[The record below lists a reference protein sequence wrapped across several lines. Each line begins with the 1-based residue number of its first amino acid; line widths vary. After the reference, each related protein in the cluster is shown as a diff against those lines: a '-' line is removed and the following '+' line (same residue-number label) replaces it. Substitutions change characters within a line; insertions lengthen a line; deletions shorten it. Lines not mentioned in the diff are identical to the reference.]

1 MNLKREQKDA
11 LRDQAVALWDA
22 AEIQGSA
29 IGELGDGEMLSS
41 MDRPEGSDA
50 TSRLRAEVEDLKAQL
65 ESSAESFVNS
75 RLQLAQD
82 NLALQTKLELQT
94 PDDVQEE
101 LEWMGKL
108 KRLQRF

>member
-1 MNLKREQKDA
+1 MDRSEDS
-11 LRDQAVALWDA
+11 DA
-22 AEIQGSA
+22 A
-29 IGELGDGEMLSS
+29 
-41 MDRPEGSDA
+41 
-50 TSRLRAEVEDLKAQL
+50 SRLRVEVEDLKAQL
-65 ESSAESFVNS
+65 ESSAESFANS
-75 RLQLAQD
+75 RLKKLAQD